1 METGK
6 LTSTADGSP
15 HRAADLSLVSTYHLL
30 GFPLR
35 LATNSPDVLESAAE
49 SWGMWSPEFD
59 REPIDLRVTVE
70 EEGDLAL
77 EPEFRARGHLFSIV
91 ADRHNYAVMDL
102 DRLSA
107 YAFVSRRTVADH
119 AWFRWYFLDLMGM
132 YLLGQRHV
140 AAVHAAC
147 VARDGRGI
155 LLAGQSCAG
164 KSTLAWACARAGWT
178 YLSDDAT
185 WLLADSPAGEVLGRP
200 HTIRF
205 RHDAPRHFP
214 ELAGY
219 ISRVRPNGKLSIE
232 VPTSAFP
239 RIRTA
244 ARCRPAAVV
253 FLDRRGRRAAGF
265 EAVDAETVVE
275 NLFGDISLYREETL
289 RRHRILIGRL
299 LQAPV
304 YRLRYKSLQEGIAL
318 VEELHA
324 SLPA

>member
-6 LTSTADGSP
+6 LISIAAP
-15 HRAADLSLVSTYHLL
+15 PRAADLPLAATYYPL
-30 GFPLR
+30 GFPVKLV
-35 LATNSPDVLESAAE
+35 TNSPDVLESAAE
-49 SWGMWSPEFD
+49 SWGMWSREFAST
-59 REPIDLRVTVE
+59 PIELRVTVE
-70 EEGDLAL
+70 QEGDLAL
-77 EPEFRARGHLFSIV
+77 DPQFRARGHLFSIV

-107 YAFVSRRTVADH
+107 YAFVSRRTAADH
-119 AWFRWYFLDLMGM
+119 AWFRWYFLDAMGL
-132 YLLGQRHV
+132 YLLAQRHV

-147 VARDGRGI
+147 VARDSRGI
-155 LLAGQSCAG
+155 LLAGPSTAG

-178 YLSDDAT
+178 YVSDDAT
-185 WLLADSPAGEVLGRP
+185 WLLADDPRGEVLGRP

-214 ELAGY
+214 DLAGY
-219 ISRVRPNGKLSIE
+219 LSRVRPNGKLSIE

-239 RIRTA
+239 SIRTA
-244 ARCRPAAVV
+244 ARCRPAAVA
-253 FLDRRGRRAAGF
+253 FLDRRARLSPGIQPLAAEQAIAG
-265 EAVDAETVVE
+265 
-275 NLFGDISLYREETL
+275 LFGDTSLYREETL
-289 RRHRILIGRL
+289 RRHRMLVGRL

-304 YRLRYKSLQEGIAL
+304 YRLRYKTLEEGIAL